1 MTTSVTMNKMT
12 LPFLH
17 SSHTEGN
24 NPYQTEEKEPM
35 KVASTFCVVTSSTTK
50 RVALGV
56 TLVVA
61 EP

>member
-1 MTTSVTMNKMT
+1 
-12 LPFLH
+12 
-17 SSHTEGN
+17 
-24 NPYQTEEKEPM
+24 M